1 MQEYTVAGSMIVSMQ
16 GEEESDAFAQID
28 LTLEKAQTI
37 AFVTAC
43 ASLLITFWAVFARI
57 GIK

>member
-16 GEEESDAFAQID
+16 GEAEEDAFAQID
-28 LTLEKAQTI
+28 LTLEKAQAV
-37 AFVTAC
+37 AFVSAA
-43 ASLLITFWAVFARI
+43 ASLLITLWAVFARI